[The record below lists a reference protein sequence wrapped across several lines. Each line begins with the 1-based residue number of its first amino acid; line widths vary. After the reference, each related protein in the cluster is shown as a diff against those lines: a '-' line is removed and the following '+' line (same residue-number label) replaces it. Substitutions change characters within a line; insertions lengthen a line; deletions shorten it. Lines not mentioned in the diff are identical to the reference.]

1 MTPSV
6 ATRDP
11 EFWPLAMLICDACD
25 STRSLWVTE
34 HKAPF
39 DCDGHRSGPTEKHCA
54 CESPDDCPFWAAY
67 RDEYRAKQEAE
78 DEL

>member
-1 MTPSV
+1 
-6 ATRDP
+6 
-11 EFWPLAMLICDACD
+11 
-25 STRSLWVTE
+25 VTE

-67 RDEYRAKQEAE
+67 RDDYRAKQEAE